1 MRLVS
6 TRDPQRH
13 ANFRQAVLAGIAP
26 GGGLWMP
33 QTLPVFPDWP
43 ELLDLG
49 WSERCIVI
57 LERLLADE
65 LGHESVARAVREAF
79 DFPVPLVPISQILPG
94 VFAMELFH
102 GPTLAFKDF
111 GARFFAAM
119 LDQVR
124 EPGRP
129 VTILTAT
136 SGDTGAAVA
145 RAFWRRPGVR
155 VVVLYPRGRISA
167 LQELQIATLGDN
179 VTALA
184 VEGAFDDCQALVK
197 TAFADAELT
206 ARHGLTSANSINV
219 ARLLPQT
226 LYYAEAV
233 AALRRLGLD
242 TPPVIAVPS
251 GNFGNLCAGLLA
263 RAMGL
268 PVKAFVAATN
278 ANTTVPDYLETGNYR
293 TRPSVATLSNAMDV
307 GAPSNWERIE
317 YLFEGDLDALRR
329 VLRWGSRSDEETESS
344 IRDLQTHGY
353 LADPHAAVAY
363 GVLRDR
369 LALGETGVFLGT
381 AHPAKFLPVYEKMG
395 IEVAIPQALSDLRG
409 RPFLGREIANEIEAL
424 RGVLEATP
432 PSPAGR
438 RSASGSTL
446 KTARCR

>member
-6 TRDPQRH
+6 TRDPQCH

-33 QTLPVFPDWP
+33 EPLPVFPDWP
-43 ELLDLG
+43 ELLDLA
-49 WSERCIVI
+49 WSERCTVI
-57 LERLLADE
+57 LDRLLADE
-65 LGHESVARAVREAF
+65 LGHEPVARAVREAL
-79 DFPVPLVPISQILPG
+79 DFPVPLVPVTPG
-94 VFAMELFH
+94 VFALELFH
-102 GPTLAFKDF
+102 GSTLAFKDF
-111 GARFFAAM
+111 GARFFAAV
-119 LDQVR
+119 LELVR

-155 VVVLYPRGRISA
+155 VVVLYPRGRVSA
-167 LQELQIATLGDN
+167 LQELQLVTLGEN

-184 VEGAFDDCQALVK
+184 VDGAFDDCQTLVK
-197 TAFADAELT
+197 TAFADADLT
-206 ARHGLTSANSINV
+206 PRHGLTSANSINV

-233 AALRRLGLD
+233 AALRRLGLNS
-242 TPPVIAVPS
+242 PPVIAVPS

-278 ANTTVPDYLETGNYR
+278 ANATVPEYLDTGNYR

-307 GAPSNWERIE
+307 GAPNNWERIE
-317 YLFEGDLDALRR
+317 YLFKGDLDALRR
-329 VLRWGSRSDEETESS
+329 VLRWGSRSDEETKES
-344 IRDLQTHGY
+344 IRDLRTLGY

-363 GVLRDR
+363 GVLKDR
-369 LALGETGVFLGT
+369 LAPGETSVFLGT

-395 IEVAIPQALSDLRG
+395 IEISIPPALSDLRG
-409 RPFLGREIANEIEAL
+409 RPFLAREIANDSGALREAL
-424 RGVLEATP
+424 ESSTP
-432 PSPAGR
+432 P
-438 RSASGSTL
+438 
-446 KTARCR
+446 

>member
-1 MRLVS
+1 
-6 TRDPQRH
+6 
-13 ANFRQAVLAGIAP
+13 P

-33 QTLPVFPDWP
+33 EPLPVFPDWP

-49 WSERCIVI
+49 WSERCAVI
-57 LERLLADE
+57 LDRLLADE
-65 LGHESVARAVREAF
+65 LGREPVARAAREAL
-79 DFPVPLVPISQILPG
+79 DFPVPLVPVRPG
-94 VFAMELFH
+94 IFALELFH

-111 GARFFAAM
+111 GARFFAAV
-119 LDQVR
+119 LDLVR

-129 VTILTAT
+129 RRTITILTAT

-155 VVVLYPRGRISA
+155 VVVLYPRGRVSA
-167 LQELQIATLGDN
+167 LQELQFATLGEN

-184 VEGAFDDCQALVK
+184 VDGAFDDCQALVK
-197 TAFADAELT
+197 AAFADAELT

-278 ANTTVPDYLETGNYR
+278 ANATVPEYLETGNYR

-307 GAPSNWERIE
+307 GAPNNWERIE
-317 YLFEGDLDALRR
+317 HLFGGDLDALRR
-329 VLRWGSRSDEETESS
+329 VLRWSAQSDEETETS
-344 IRDLQTHGY
+344 IRGLQAHGY

-363 GVLRDR
+363 GVLADR
-369 LALGETGVFLGT
+369 LAPGETGVFLGT
-381 AHPAKFLPVYEKMG
+381 AHPAKFLPVYERLG
-395 IEVAIPQALSDLRG
+395 IEVAIPPELSDLLG
-409 RPFLGREIANEIEAL
+409 RPFLGWEIAKEIGAL
-424 RGVLEATP
+424 RGVLEA
-432 PSPAGR
+432 
-438 RSASGSTL
+438 
-446 KTARCR
+446 

>member
-33 QTLPVFPDWP
+33 DPLPVFPDWP
-43 ELLDLG
+43 ELLDLA
-49 WSERCIVI
+49 WSERCAVV
-57 LERLLADE
+57 LDRLLADE
-65 LGHESVARAVREAF
+65 LGREPVAQAVREAL
-79 DFPVPLVPISQILPG
+79 DFPVPLVPVRPG
-94 VFAMELFH
+94 VFALELFH

-111 GARFFAAM
+111 GARFFAAV
-119 LDQVR
+119 LDDVREPR

-155 VVVLYPRGRISA
+155 AVVLYPQGRVSA
-167 LQELQIATLGDN
+167 LQELQFATLGEN

-184 VEGAFDDCQALVK
+184 VDGAFDDCQTLVK
-197 TAFADAELT
+197 TAFADAGLT

-233 AALRRLGLD
+233 AALRRLGISE
-242 TPPVIAVPS
+242 PPVIAVPS

-268 PVKAFVAATN
+268 PVKAFIAATN
-278 ANTTVPDYLETGNYR
+278 ANTTVPDYLETGDYR
-293 TRPSVATLSNAMDV
+293 PRPSVATLSNAMDV
-307 GAPSNWERIE
+307 GAPNNWERIE
-317 YLFEGDLDALRR
+317 NLFKGDLEALRR
-329 VLRWGSRSDEETESS
+329 VLRWGSQSDAETERS
-344 IRDLQTHGY
+344 IRELSTHGY
-353 LADPHAAVAY
+353 LADPHAAVAW
-363 GVLRDR
+363 GVLRAR
-369 LALGETGVFLGT
+369 LQPGETGVFLGT
-381 AHPAKFLPVYEKMG
+381 AHPAKFLPVYERLG
-395 IEVAIPQALSDLRG
+395 IEVAIPPALSDLLG
-409 RPFLGREIANEIEAL
+409 RPFLGREIPNEVGALREVLDKQREIE
-424 RGVLEATP
+424 
-432 PSPAGR
+432 S
-438 RSASGSTL
+438 S
-446 KTARCR
+446 

>member
-6 TRDPQRH
+6 TSDPQRH

-33 QTLPVFPDWP
+33 EPLPVFADWP
-43 ELLDLG
+43 ELLDLA
-49 WSERCIVI
+49 WSERCTAI
-57 LERLLADE
+57 LDRLLADE
-65 LGHESVARAVREAF
+65 LGHEPLARAVREAL
-79 DFPVPLVPISQILPG
+79 DFPVPLVPISPILPG
-94 VFAMELFH
+94 IFALELFH

-111 GARFFAAM
+111 GARFFAAV
-119 LDQVR
+119 LELVR

-155 VVVLYPRGRISA
+155 VVVLYPRGRVSA
-167 LQELQIATLGDN
+167 LQELQLATLGEN

-184 VEGAFDDCQALVK
+184 VDGAFDDCQTLVK

-233 AALRRLGLD
+233 AALRRLGIRE
-242 TPPVIAVPS
+242 PPVIAVPS

-263 RAMGL
+263 RTMGL

-278 ANTTVPDYLETGNYR
+278 ANATVPEYLDTGKYR

-307 GAPSNWERIE
+307 GTPNNWERIG
-317 YLFEGDLDALRR
+317 YLFEGDLEALRR
-329 VLRWGSRSDEETESS
+329 VLRWGSQSDEETERS
-344 IRDLQTHGY
+344 IRDLRALGY
-353 LADPHAAVAY
+353 LADPHAAVAW

-369 LALGETGVFLGT
+369 LAPGETGVFLGT
-381 AHPAKFLPVYEKMG
+381 AHPAKFLHVYEWLG
-395 IEVAIPQALSDLRG
+395 IEVTIPLALSELLG
-409 RPFLGREIANEIEAL
+409 RPLLARKVPNEFDAL
-424 RGVLEATP
+424 REVLEQD
-432 PSPAGR
+432 
-438 RSASGSTL
+438 
-446 KTARCR
+446 

>member
-33 QTLPVFPDWP
+33 EPLPVFPDWP

-49 WSERCIVI
+49 WSERCAVI
-57 LERLLADE
+57 LDRLLADE
-65 LGHESVARAVREAF
+65 LGHEPVARAVREAL
-79 DFPVPLVPISQILPG
+79 DFPVPLVPVRPG
-94 VFAMELFH
+94 IFALELFH

-111 GARFFAAM
+111 GARFFAAV
-119 LDQVR
+119 LELVR

-145 RAFWRRPGVR
+145 KAFWRRTGVR
-155 VVVLYPRGRISA
+155 VVVLYPRGRVSA
-167 LQELQIATLGDN
+167 LQELQFATLGEN

-184 VEGAFDDCQALVK
+184 VDGAFDDCQALVK
-197 TAFADAELT
+197 AAFADAELT
-206 ARHGLTSANSINV
+206 ARQGLTSANSINV

-233 AALRRLGLD
+233 AALRRLGIHE
-242 TPPVIAVPS
+242 PPVIAVPS

-278 ANTTVPDYLETGNYR
+278 ANVTVPEYLDTGDYR

-307 GAPSNWERIE
+307 GAPNNWERIE
-317 YLFEGDLDALRR
+317 HLFGRDLDALRR
-329 VLRWGSRSDEETESS
+329 VLRWGAQSDEETETS
-344 IRDLQTHGY
+344 IRDLQAHGY

-369 LALGETGVFLGT
+369 LAPGETGVFLGT
-381 AHPAKFLPVYEKMG
+381 AHPAKFLPVYEGMG
-395 IEVAIPQALSDLRG
+395 IEISIPPALSDLLG
-409 RPFLGREIANEIEAL
+409 RPFLAREIANDFGAL
-424 RGVLEATP
+424 REVLEA
-432 PSPAGR
+432 
-438 RSASGSTL
+438 
-446 KTARCR
+446 